1 MMVPN
6 WFLKLTIRRKN
17 MTTMLLFLL
26 LHWSTWTDCEK
37 SNRCIL
43 SFRSYA
49 WPNPSATTF
58 TACMKWFR
66 MVSCQNFPSPFSRL
80 GCSFSFVLCYAW
92 ETVAQTLREI
102 LHLHLHFKDNTHCY
116 ERQNSSF
123 LQRQKLLQIKLTPGE
138 SFYSDSAR
146 LEKLQQE
153 EANSSRQVGCCCC
166 LCDSWDDS
174 TASCRRS

>member
-37 SNRCIL
+37 PNRCIL
-43 SFRSYA
+43 SFCSYA

-66 MVSCQNFPSPFSRL
+66 MVSCENFPSPFSRL

-92 ETVAQTLREI
+92 ETMAQT
-102 LHLHLHFKDNTHCY
+102 
-116 ERQNSSF
+116 
-123 LQRQKLLQIKLTPGE
+123 
-138 SFYSDSAR
+138 
-146 LEKLQQE
+146 
-153 EANSSRQVGCCCC
+153 
-166 LCDSWDDS
+166 
-174 TASCRRS
+174 